1 MIASILSRAHL
12 GPVPGERGRNATHT
26 PLCSDVESLSVESR
40 LDAHSSVR
48 AICRDSMPPNDQVF
62 RHRFFIP
69 LRRAPQLSTSPSTMD
84 TTAADLGSDFFM
96 TTIKNL
102 CERYGNVGLSAGI
115 IEDGKTTDINFGTS
129 DGFEGNTTSR
139 DTIFLIS
146 SMTKPII
153 ALAVA
158 IMSVD
163 KDYRVNLAT
172 EVAQVF
178 PELGTRTFLRH
189 ADRELTVADL
199 LDNRTEFLRFTN
211 LWESP
216 NGDIPWT
223 TMKPIL
229 SLLRHCPLNDKYRDS
244 KDFVHARNYSNE
256 GFALAAA
263 VLEKSTRIPWAE
275 FVRRRILL
283 PLGMTSTFLGLT
295 VDEERRVS
303 GRMAKSFSVSAE
315 GPLADLWEIRKRG
328 GSSEFKYADVHQYV
342 KREFAGIE
350 SLPVPPSH
358 ASRATPQQE
367 ASPLAAAAGIMSTVS
382 DLLKFYKKLID
393 VFHFPECRKSGL
405 GQVSLSELER
415 GMLLVQSHI
424 QDMMEGGTCAYAAG
438 WSTSILPWDSS
449 QTSPTP
455 RWPGGDGDNAKR
467 LEKVAREHEVGGAD
481 AIWPF
486 FLKDDARKEEPRLVL
501 SHGGNMIGA
510 TSFCM
515 VDLQQRRAVVVLSN
529 TRGYLVDVANFV
541 GLLVSSSGEPLFR
554 DKCNRVQSLADRVA
568 ASYLWD
574 LFLYE
579 ESVRN
584 NFPRPANVETFG
596 ASCIGRYQLTDG
608 VFATVSVSDTVNT
621 QPCLVVQLY
630 GAGYAYPLRVSC
642 GDSDNGVEVKMT
654 FASSM
659 SELLPTGVGGSNRL
673 AVEDFVV
680 AFRRKE
686 QGQFQELVWVFDRG
700 GGKSTNSSV
709 FTFRR
714 VKSI

>member
-1 MIASILSRAHL
+1 MA
-12 GPVPGERGRNATHT
+12 
-26 PLCSDVESLSVESR
+26 
-40 LDAHSSVR
+40 
-48 AICRDSMPPNDQVF
+48 
-62 RHRFFIP
+62 
-69 LRRAPQLSTSPSTMD
+69 
-84 TTAADLGSDFFM
+84 TTAADLGSGFFLH
-96 TTIKNL
+96 TIKNL
-102 CERYGNVGLSAGI
+102 CQRYGNVGLSAGI
-115 IEDGKTTDINFGTS
+115 IEDEEITDLNFGTS

-163 KDYRVNLAT
+163 KAYHVNLAT

-178 PELGTRTFLRH
+178 PELATRTFLRH

-244 KDFVHARNYSNE
+244 KDFAHARNYSNE

-263 VLEKSTRIPWAE
+263 VLEKSTAIPWPE

-283 PLGMTSTFLGLT
+283 PLAMTSTFLGLT
-295 VDEERRVS
+295 ADEERRVS
-303 GRMAKSFSVSAE
+303 GRMAKSFSVSTE
-315 GPLADLWEIRKRG
+315 GPLADLREIRKRG
-328 GSSEFKYADVHQYV
+328 GSNDFKYADVHQYV
-342 KREFAGIE
+342 KGDFAGIE
-350 SLPVPPSH
+350 SLHVPPSQ

-382 DLLKFYKKLID
+382 DLSKFYKKLID
-393 VFHFPECRKSGL
+393 VFHLPEYRKFEL
-405 GQVSLSELER
+405 GQASLSDLER

-424 QDMMEGGTCAYAAG
+424 QDMMGGGTCAYAAG
-438 WSTSILPWDSS
+438 WSTNMLPWDGKK
-449 QTSPTP
+449 TSPKQ
-455 RWPGGDGDNAKR
+455 RWPGADGDNAKR
-467 LEKVAREHEVGGAD
+467 LEKVARDHELEGAD
-481 AIWPF
+481 AVWPF
-486 FLKDDARKEEPRLVL
+486 FLKDDAHKEEPRLVL

-515 VDLQQRRAVVVLSN
+515 VDLQRRRAVVVLSN

-541 GLLVSSSGEPLFR
+541 GLLMSSSGEPMFH
-554 DKCNRVQSLADRVA
+554 DQCDQVQRLAHHVA

-574 LFLYE
+574 LFRYE

-584 NFPRPANVETFG
+584 DFPRLAEAETFG
-596 ASCIGRYQLTDG
+596 ASCIGKYQLSEE
-608 VFATVSVSDTVNT
+608 VFATVSVSDTADT
-621 QPCLVVQLY
+621 QPCLVLQLY
-630 GAGYAYPLRVSC
+630 GSGYAYPLRVSR
-642 GDSDNGVEVKMT
+642 GAGDNGVEVKMT

-680 AFRRKE
+680 AFRRKD
-686 QGQFQELVWVFDRG
+686 QGQFQEFVWVFDG
-700 GGKSTNSSV
+700 GGGRRAEASV

-714 VKSI
+714 VNSI